1 MTKKRKK
8 LIIIMLIAAA
18 VLTVIYF
25 AVLSPIIKK
34 MNTSED
40 NPEEL
45 LQGELL
51 DSSGNI
57 MMFEKIER
65 ANLKRIEVHN
75 SYGVWA
81 MYRADDDNFYIENH
95 ESVPYNENV
104 FSSLIVSAGDTI
116 SLRRVTAD
124 CKDFSEYGL
133 DDSNNPAWYKI
144 ISLDGIEHVV
154 YIGDQIPTFGGYYAR
169 YEGRNAVYILTKSI
183 ANTLLAPVTAIA
195 HSMVS
200 YPMSTTTYYQTRDF
214 YIMRDGKMFAWI
226 DLDESASSSSSS
238 SDSEQ
243 ASSIKYKM
251 KAPVGFVPNSTTYS
265 EILTKFSDFSGKG
278 VVEIGP
284 ELSDLSLSEDEETQE
299 LLERIKEYGNV
310 TDIDISSEEY
320 QYLCVEQITTLMR
333 AMFGKD
339 TLDKYGLYEP
349 ETVLHYTYNGVESFV
364 LFGDEQDDGYR
375 YAYSALWNTIVAF
388 DPDDLDF
395 LEWGLLQYVDKSL
408 FSIDITTVKQLTF
421 KSDEI
426 SETFDFGVDA
436 AAQTITVTPQS
447 TGEVFG
453 ANQLYNFRSFYRSL
467 LAISLEGYAE
477 STIEDNLMLSFEI
490 RTYDGTIYDFK
501 FYRYSTRRCY
511 YTINGTGE
519 FYVLSDSIDKVISDC
534 KKLMNSQDVDSWAK
548 N

>member
-1 MTKKRKK
+1 MSSVKAKDSFLKGAFILGMAGILVKVMGAFFRIPLGNLIGAEGMAYYQAAYPVYTLFLTLATAGFPTALAKLVSEKNAIGDHKGAHKIFKVSYTVLFMTGI
-8 LIIIMLIAAA
+8 LAFLVFFFGADYI
-18 VLTVIYF
+18 V
-25 AVLSPIIKK
+25 
-34 MNTSED
+34 N
-40 NPEEL
+40 
-45 LQGELL
+45 
-51 DSSGNI
+51 NI
-57 MMFEKIER
+57 M
-65 ANLKRIEVHN
+65 
-75 SYGVWA
+75 
-81 MYRADDDNFYIENH
+81 
-95 ESVPYNENV
+95 
-104 FSSLIVSAGDTI
+104 
-116 SLRRVTAD
+116 
-124 CKDFSEYGL
+124 
-133 DDSNNPAWYKI
+133 NN
-144 ISLDGIEHVV
+144 
-154 YIGDQIPTFGGYYAR
+154 YIGDQIPTSGGYYAR

-477 STIEDNLMLSFEI
+477 STTEDNLMLSFEI

>member
-1 MTKKRKK
+1 
-8 LIIIMLIAAA
+8 MLAAAA

-34 MNTSED
+34 MNTPEDSSEA
-40 NPEEL
+40 
-45 LQGELL
+45 LL
-51 DSSGNI
+51 DGEVLDASGSI

-65 ANLKRIEVHN
+65 ANLKRIEVYN
-75 SYGVWA
+75 SYGAWA

-124 CKDFSEYGL
+124 CQDFSEYGL
-133 DDSNNPAWYKI
+133 DDSNNPAHYKI
-144 ISLDGIEHVV
+144 ISLDGIEHTV
-154 YIGDQIPTFGGYYAR
+154 YIGDQIPTSGGYYAR
-169 YEGRNAVYILTKSI
+169 YEGRGAVYILTKGI

-200 YPMSTTTYYQTRDF
+200 YPMSTTTYFQTRDF
-214 YIMRDGKMFAWI
+214 YIMRDGKMLAWI
-226 DLDESASSSSSS
+226 DLDEAASSSSSS
-238 SDSEQ
+238 SASSSGSEQ
-243 ASSIKYKM
+243 ASNIKYKM
-251 KAPVGFVPNSTTYS
+251 KAPAGFVPNSTTYS
-265 EILTKFSDFSGKG
+265 EILTKFSDFSGEG
-278 VVEIGP
+278 VVEIGA
-284 ELSDLSLSEDEETQE
+284 ELSDLSLSEDEETKE
-299 LLERIKEYGNV
+299 LLERIKEYGNIADV
-310 TDIDISSEEY
+310 DVSSEEY
-320 QYLCVEQITTLMR
+320 QYLCVEQITTLMH

-349 ETVLHYTYNGVESFV
+349 KTVLHYTYNGVESFV
-364 LFGDEQDDGYR
+364 LFGDEQEDGYR

-395 LEWGLLQYVDKSL
+395 LDWGLLQYVDKSL

-426 SETFDFGVDA
+426 SETFDFGVDST
-436 AAQTITVTPQS
+436 AQTITVTPQS
-447 TGEVFG
+447 TGKVFS
-453 ANQLYNFRSFYRSL
+453 ANELYNFRSFYRSL
-467 LAISLEGYAE
+467 LTVSLEGYAD
-477 STIEDNLMLSFEI
+477 STAEENQVLSFEI
-490 RTYDGTIYDFK
+490 RTYDGTVYDFD

-511 YTINGTGE
+511 YTINGEGQ

>member
-154 YIGDQIPTFGGYYAR
+154 YIGDQIPTSGGYYAR
-169 YEGRNAVYILTKSI
+169 YEGRNAVYILTKNALQI
-183 ANTLLAPVTAIA
+183 RFLPLLL
-195 HSMVS
+195 
-200 YPMSTTTYYQTRDF
+200 R
-214 YIMRDGKMFAWI
+214 
-226 DLDESASSSSSS
+226 
-238 SDSEQ
+238 
-243 ASSIKYKM
+243 
-251 KAPVGFVPNSTTYS
+251 
-265 EILTKFSDFSGKG
+265 
-278 VVEIGP
+278 
-284 ELSDLSLSEDEETQE
+284 
-299 LLERIKEYGNV
+299 
-310 TDIDISSEEY
+310 
-320 QYLCVEQITTLMR
+320 
-333 AMFGKD
+333 
-339 TLDKYGLYEP
+339 
-349 ETVLHYTYNGVESFV
+349 
-364 LFGDEQDDGYR
+364 
-375 YAYSALWNTIVAF
+375 
-388 DPDDLDF
+388 
-395 LEWGLLQYVDKSL
+395 
-408 FSIDITTVKQLTF
+408 
-421 KSDEI
+421 
-426 SETFDFGVDA
+426 
-436 AAQTITVTPQS
+436 
-447 TGEVFG
+447 
-453 ANQLYNFRSFYRSL
+453 
-467 LAISLEGYAE
+467 
-477 STIEDNLMLSFEI
+477 
-490 RTYDGTIYDFK
+490 
-501 FYRYSTRRCY
+501 
-511 YTINGTGE
+511 
-519 FYVLSDSIDKVISDC
+519 
-534 KKLMNSQDVDSWAK
+534 
-548 N
+548 